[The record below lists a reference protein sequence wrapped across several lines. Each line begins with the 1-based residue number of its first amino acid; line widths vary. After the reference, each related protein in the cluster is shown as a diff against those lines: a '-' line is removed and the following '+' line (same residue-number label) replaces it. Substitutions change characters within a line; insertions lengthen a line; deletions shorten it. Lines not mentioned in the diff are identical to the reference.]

1 MDDTDYEKLLNQL
14 IRLEGSKLAPYADVE
29 GRLIVADARYAESAG
44 VSGRTVAVLEADV
57 RRVAGELHDQWPGF
71 GALDAVRQRVVIHM
85 AFSMRVTGLLAM
97 GRLVAA
103 LELGHWEEGGRGDS
117 DFALGETRQAA
128 GPRVGRN
135 DAHGAGRTEC
145 AQASECI
152 DGYSIVLIES
162 CPDARVTSARDHA
175 KGPSPCLAP
184 CDDSQGSRRW

>member
-29 GRLIVADARYAESAG
+29 GRLVVADARYAESAG

-97 GRLVAA
+97 DRLVAA
-103 LELGHWEEGGRGDS
+103 LEMRLWEKAAEEILISHWAKRDKRRALVLAEMLHTGRDEMTS
-117 DFALGETRQAA
+117 PK
-128 GPRVGRN
+128 PRR
-135 DAHGAGRTEC
+135 A
-145 AQASECI
+145 
-152 DGYSIVLIES
+152 
-162 CPDARVTSARDHA
+162 
-175 KGPSPCLAP
+175 
-184 CDDSQGSRRW
+184 